1 MMETEVAGL
10 SLDQVL
16 LVPSESN
23 VLPNAVSL
31 ATNLSADVQE
41 ALPVIGAPAM
51 TDLGMAQAFAANGA
65 LAVLPAGGTQ
75 LQDVQAMV
83 ADDEATLVGVEV
95 LNEVDAFETAVML
108 HAAGAKLID
117 FVLDD
122 NLDQAIDT
130 LRLLAQQVPPLTI
143 MAGPVADAETARQL
157 FETGIDLVK
166 VAPLPGQP
174 VYTVTTTMTVAE
186 VASEF
191 DAGVVL
197 GAGIRY
203 SGDIVKALAA
213 GAVAVMVDADIIGDT
228 PADDLF
234 QIAGGLRSGMGYTG
248 SATVDDLR
256 LNAQFVQITAAGLA
270 ESHPHDVELTK
281 SATVKPKVRL
291 AALFLYT

>member
-51 TDLGMAQAFAANGA
+51 TDLGMAQAFAENGA

-75 LQDVQAMV
+75 LQDVQTMI
-83 ADDEATLVGVEV
+83 ADDVATLVGVEV
-95 LNEVDAFETAVML
+95 LHEVDAFETAVML

-122 NLDQAIDT
+122 NLDQAIES

-143 MAGPVADAETARQL
+143 MAGPVADAETARRL

-174 VYTVTTTMTVAE
+174 VYTVTTTMAVAE

-213 GAVAVMVDADIIGDT
+213 GAVAVMVDTDIIGDT

-248 SATVDDLR
+248 SATIDDLR

-281 SATVKPKVRL
+281 SAPNYAKQ
-291 AALFLYT
+291 

>member
-41 ALPVIGAPAM
+41 ALPVIGAPVM
-51 TDLGMAQAFAANGA
+51 TDLGMAQSFAENGA
-65 LAVLPAGGTQ
+65 LAVLSAGGTQ
-75 LQDVQAMV
+75 LQDVQTMV
-83 ADDEATLVGVEV
+83 AEDEATLVGVEV

-122 NLDQAIDT
+122 NLDQAIES
-130 LRLLAQQVPPLTI
+130 LRLLAQQVPPLTT
-143 MAGPVADAETARQL
+143 MTGPVADAETARRL

-174 VYTVTTTMTVAE
+174 VYTVTTTIAVAE

-213 GAVAVMVDADIIGDT
+213 GAVAVMVDTDIIGDT

-248 SATVDDLR
+248 SATIDDLR

-281 SATVKPKVRL
+281 SAPNYAKQ
-291 AALFLYT
+291 

>member
-51 TDLGMAQAFAANGA
+51 TDLGMAQAFAENGA

-75 LQDVQAMV
+75 LQDVQTMV

-122 NLDQAIDT
+122 NLDQAIES
-130 LRLLAQQVPPLTI
+130 LRLLAQQVPPLWLVQLL
-143 MAGPVADAETARQL
+143 MLRRPVDCLKR
-157 FETGIDLVK
+157 
-166 VAPLPGQP
+166 
-174 VYTVTTTMTVAE
+174 
-186 VASEF
+186 
-191 DAGVVL
+191 
-197 GAGIRY
+197 
-203 SGDIVKALAA
+203 AL
-213 GAVAVMVDADIIGDT
+213 IS
-228 PADDLF
+228 
-234 QIAGGLRSGMGYTG
+234 LR
-248 SATVDDLR
+248 
-256 LNAQFVQITAAGLA
+256 
-270 ESHPHDVELTK
+270 
-281 SATVKPKVRL
+281 
-291 AALFLYT
+291 

>member
-122 NLDQAIDT
+122 NLDQAIES

-143 MAGPVADAETARQL
+143 MAGPVADAETARRL

-174 VYTVTTTMTVAE
+174 VYTVTTTMAVAE

-213 GAVAVMVDADIIGDT
+213 GAVAVMVDTDIIGDT

-248 SATVDDLR
+248 SATIDDLR

-281 SATVKPKVRL
+281 SAPNYAKQ
-291 AALFLYT
+291 

>member
-23 VLPNAVSL
+23 ILPNAVSL
-31 ATNLSADVQE
+31 ATNLSDDVQE

-157 FETGIDLVK
+157 LETGIDLVK

-174 VYTVTTTMTVAE
+174 VYTVTTTMAVAE

-213 GAVAVMVDADIIGDT
+213 GAVAVMVDTDIIGDT

-248 SATVDDLR
+248 SATIDDLR

-281 SATVKPKVRL
+281 SAPNYAKQ
-291 AALFLYT
+291 

>member
-23 VLPNAVSL
+23 VLPNAVSS

-51 TDLGMAQAFAANGA
+51 TDLGMAQAFAENGA

-75 LQDVQAMV
+75 LQDVQTMV

-122 NLDQAIDT
+122 NLDQAIAS

-143 MAGPVADAETARQL
+143 MAGPVADAETARRL

-174 VYTVTTTMTVAE
+174 VYTVTTTMAVAE

-213 GAVAVMVDADIIGDT
+213 GAVAVMVDTDIIGDT

-248 SATVDDLR
+248 SATIDDLR

-281 SATVKPKVRL
+281 SAPNYAKQ
-291 AALFLYT
+291 

>member
-51 TDLGMAQAFAANGA
+51 TDLGMAQAFAENGA

-75 LQDVQAMV
+75 LQDVQTMV
-83 ADDEATLVGVEV
+83 AGDEATLVGVEV

-122 NLDQAIDT
+122 NLDQAIEL

-143 MAGPVADAETARQL
+143 MAGPVADAETARRL

-174 VYTVTTTMTVAE
+174 VYTVTTTMAVAE

-213 GAVAVMVDADIIGDT
+213 GAVAVMVDTDIIGDT

-248 SATVDDLR
+248 SATIDDLR

-281 SATVKPKVRL
+281 SAPNYAKQ
-291 AALFLYT
+291 

>member
-41 ALPVIGAPAM
+41 ALPVIGAPTM
-51 TDLGMAQAFAANGA
+51 TDLGMAQAFAENGA

-75 LQDVQAMV
+75 LQDVQTMV

-122 NLDQAIDT
+122 NLDQAIES

-143 MAGPVADAETARQL
+143 MAGPVADAETARRL

-174 VYTVTTTMTVAE
+174 VYTVTTTMAVAE

-213 GAVAVMVDADIIGDT
+213 GAVAIMVDTDIIGDT

-248 SATVDDLR
+248 SATIDDLR

-281 SATVKPKVRL
+281 SAPNYAKQ
-291 AALFLYT
+291 

>member
-41 ALPVIGAPAM
+41 ALPAIGAPAM
-51 TDLGMAQAFAANGA
+51 TDLGMAQAFAENGA

-75 LQDVQAMV
+75 LQDVQTMV

-117 FVLDD
+117 VVLDD
-122 NLDQAIDT
+122 NLDQAIES

-143 MAGPVADAETARQL
+143 MAGPVADAETARRL

-174 VYTVTTTMTVAE
+174 VYTVTTTMAVAE

-213 GAVAVMVDADIIGDT
+213 GAVAVMVDTDIIGDT

-248 SATVDDLR
+248 SATIDDLR

-281 SATVKPKVRL
+281 SAPNYAKQ
-291 AALFLYT
+291 

>member
-143 MAGPVADAETARQL
+143 MAGPVADAETARRL

-174 VYTVTTTMTVAE
+174 VYTVTTTMAVAE

-213 GAVAVMVDADIIGDT
+213 GAVAVMVDTDIIGDT

-234 QIAGGLRSGMGYTG
+234 QIAGGFRSGMGYTG
-248 SATVDDLR
+248 SATIDDLR

-281 SATVKPKVRL
+281 SAPNYAKQ
-291 AALFLYT
+291 

>member
-75 LQDVQAMV
+75 LQYVQAMV
-83 ADDEATLVGVEV
+83 ADDEVTLVGVEV

-143 MAGPVADAETARQL
+143 MAGPVADAETAHRL

-174 VYTVTTTMTVAE
+174 VYTVTTTMAVAE

-213 GAVAVMVDADIIGDT
+213 GAVAVMVDTDIIGDT

-248 SATVDDLR
+248 SATIDDLR

-281 SATVKPKVRL
+281 SAPNYAKQ
-291 AALFLYT
+291 

>member
-75 LQDVQAMV
+75 LKDVQAMV

-143 MAGPVADAETARQL
+143 MAGPVADAETARRL

-166 VAPLPGQP
+166 VASLPGQP
-174 VYTVTTTMTVAE
+174 VYTVTTTMAVAE

-213 GAVAVMVDADIIGDT
+213 GAVAVMVDTDIIGDT

-248 SATVDDLR
+248 SATIDDLR
-256 LNAQFVQITAAGLA
+256 PNAQFVQITAAGLA

-281 SATVKPKVRL
+281 SAPNYAKQ
-291 AALFLYT
+291 

>member
-1 MMETEVAGL
+1 MMKTEVAGL

-41 ALPVIGAPAM
+41 AFPVIGAPAM
-51 TDLGMAQAFAANGA
+51 TDLGMAQAFAENGA

-75 LQDVQAMV
+75 LQDVQTMV
-83 ADDEATLVGVEV
+83 ADYEATLVGVEV

-122 NLDQAIDT
+122 NLDQAIES

-143 MAGPVADAETARQL
+143 MAGPVADAETARRL

-174 VYTVTTTMTVAE
+174 VYTVTTTMAVAE

-213 GAVAVMVDADIIGDT
+213 GAVAVMVDTDIIGDT

-248 SATVDDLR
+248 SATIDDLR

-281 SATVKPKVRL
+281 SAPNYAKQ
-291 AALFLYT
+291 

>member
-51 TDLGMAQAFAANGA
+51 TDLGMAQAFAENGA

-83 ADDEATLVGVEV
+83 ADDEAALVGVEV

-143 MAGPVADAETARQL
+143 MAGPVADAETARLL

-174 VYTVTTTMTVAE
+174 VYTVTTTMAVAE

-213 GAVAVMVDADIIGDT
+213 GAVAVMVDTDIIGET

-248 SATVDDLR
+248 SATIDDLR

-281 SATVKPKVRL
+281 SAPNYAKQ
-291 AALFLYT
+291 

>member
-174 VYTVTTTMTVAE
+174 VYTVTTTMAVAE

-213 GAVAVMVDADIIGDT
+213 GAVAVMVDTDIIGDT

-248 SATVDDLR
+248 SATIDDLR

-281 SATVKPKVRL
+281 SAPNYAKQ
-291 AALFLYT
+291 

>member
-143 MAGPVADAETARQL
+143 MAGPVADAETARRL

-166 VAPLPGQP
+166 VASLPGQP
-174 VYTVTTTMTVAE
+174 VYTVTTTMAVAE

-213 GAVAVMVDADIIGDT
+213 GAVAVMVDTDIIGDT

-248 SATVDDLR
+248 SATIDDLR
-256 LNAQFVQITAAGLA
+256 PNAQFVQITAAGLA
-270 ESHPHDVELTK
+270 ESHPHDVELTE
-281 SATVKPKVRL
+281 SAPNYAKQ
-291 AALFLYT
+291 